1 VTAIISPI
9 ALVALAGGAT
19 IATGLRWRLLIKA
32 MLRSRRPDP
41 RFDSVGERIKAFFV
55 YVIGQGR
62 LLRWP
67 YAGILHALIF
77 WGFLVLLTA
86 IAQAIVEALWQG
98 FRFNDVPAAFVIA
111 FAQDIFCVAVLAG
124 VALALINRLVVNP
137 TRFRGS
143 HRGDAVLI
151 LCWIGVLLIFM
162 TLNYASLIA
171 QGSPVQAMAGDRP
184 FASAVSRLFTPLGA
198 HSSVLVGLHGLFFWG
213 HLVLVFGFL
222 VYLGYSKHLHIV
234 SAAPNV
240 VFKSTKPKGRLPM
253 LDIEAVMNA
262 DNEADQHFGPV
273 TLEHFSWKDM
283 LDLYTCT
290 ECGRCQTHCP
300 AYNTGKVLSPKTLIT
315 DLRDHLYENIAGG
328 YATTTHDA
336 HVAQGANPDGTP
348 AADGAVMWATGD
360 HHAGALHDLPGHFQ
374 ASWIAPDDVAKA
386 VEANGG
392 DRPLFG
398 GTIADDT
405 LWACTT
411 CGACMDQCPVLI
423 EHVPKIIEMR
433 RHLVLDESR
442 MPKQAETALRGIE
455 NVFNPY
461 GLSHQTRA
469 DWANDLGVK
478 FAADK
483 PDAEYLYWVGCAASF
498 DDRAKTIATALVKI
512 LQAGDVDFAILGTEE
527 KCSGDPA
534 RRIGNE
540 YLFQERAKE
549 NVEVLRKYSVR
560 KIIASCPHCFNTF
573 ANEYKDFGGD
583 YEVVHHTQMIERL
596 LKDGR
601 ITLDQSKRQEETIT
615 YHDSCYLGRWNDI
628 FAPPRDI
635 LEQIP
640 GLKVVE
646 MARNRN
652 EGMCCG
658 AGGGRMWME
667 EDQPRVNHKR
677 VEQAAATEATKVATA
692 CPFCLSMFDEG
703 IASKQLGERLAVDD
717 VAVYVARSLAGPAGE
732 DAVAAVSAAEDAAA
746 RPQSATEGDTAPAV
760 ADQDV
765 PDVAPEPAPA
775 EVPAEPPAEQPASTP
790 EVPAPEPAETPQAPP
805 EQAPPAVP
813 EQPPSEVPAE
823 PTVPDPAGPD
833 EVPTIDTP
841 DGPTASA

>member
-1 VTAIISPI
+1 
-9 ALVALAGGAT
+9 
-19 IATGLRWRLLIKA
+19 
-32 MLRSRRPDP
+32 MLRSRKPDA
-41 RFDSVGERIKAFFV
+41 RFDHVGERIKAFFV

-86 IAQAIVEALWQG
+86 IVQGIIEAVWLG
-98 FRFNDVPAAFVIA
+98 FRFDMVPIAPVIA
-111 FAQDIFCVAVLAG
+111 AAQDVFAVAVLTG
-124 VALALINRLVVNP
+124 VLMALVNRLVINP

-143 HRGDAVLI
+143 HRRDAVLI
-151 LCWIGVLLIFM
+151 LVWIGTLIVCM
-162 TLNYASLIA
+162 QLSVATLIA
-171 QGSPVQAMAGDRP
+171 EGNAPQALAHFRP
-184 FASAVSRLFTPLGA
+184 FASALSRLFTPVGA
-198 HSSVLVGLHGLFFWG
+198 DSSVLVGLHGLFFWA
-213 HLVLVFGFL
+213 HLTLVFTFL

-240 VFKSTKPKGRLPM
+240 FFKKVRPKGELPG

-262 DNEADQHFGPV
+262 EDEADQHFGPV

-315 DLRDHLYENIAGG
+315 DMRDHLYENIAGG
-328 YATTTHDA
+328 YAATTHDA
-336 HVAQGANPDGTP
+336 HIAQGHDLEGRPLPGA
-348 AADGAVMWATGD
+348 AVMWTTGD
-360 HHAGALHDLPGHFQ
+360 HESGARHDLPGHFQ
-374 ASWIAPDDVAKA
+374 PSWIDPEQVAAA
-386 VEANGG
+386 VEKNGG

-398 GTIADDT
+398 GTIADET

-469 DWANDLGVK
+469 DWAADLGVQ

-483 PDAEYLYWVGCAASF
+483 PDAEYLYWVGCAGSF

-512 LQAGDVDFAILGTEE
+512 LQAGNVDFAILGTEE
-527 KCSGDPA
+527 KCNGDPA

-549 NVEVLRKYSVR
+549 NVAVLSRYNVR

-573 ANEYKDFGGD
+573 ANEYGEFGGD
-583 YEVVHHTQMIERL
+583 YEVLHHTQVIEQL

-601 ITLDQSKRQEETIT
+601 VTLDPAKRQEETIT

-703 IASKQLGERLAVDD
+703 IASKQIGDQLAVDD
-717 VAVYVARSLAGPAGE
+717 IAVYVARSLAGAAGQAAAQ
-732 DAVAAVSAAEDAAA
+732 AVAVAERSAEESQSSAEGATAPSVAEQDQPTAAEPDA
-746 RPQSATEGDTAPAV
+746 PGD
-760 ADQDV
+760 
-765 PDVAPEPAPA
+765 PEP
-775 EVPAEPPAEQPASTP
+775 S
-790 EVPAPEPAETPQAPP
+790 
-805 EQAPPAVP
+805 
-813 EQPPSEVPAE
+813 S
-823 PTVPDPAGPD
+823 
-833 EVPTIDTP
+833 
-841 DGPTASA
+841 DGPGAA

>member
-1 VTAIISPI
+1 VTAIVSPI
-9 ALVALAGGAT
+9 CLVALAGTAAV
-19 IATGLRWRLLIKA
+19 ATGLRWRLLIAA
-32 MLRSRRPDP
+32 MMRGKRPDP
-41 RFDSVGERIKAFFV
+41 RFDRIGERVKAFFI

-67 YAGILHALIF
+67 YSGILHALIF

-98 FRFNDVPAAFVIA
+98 FHFNDVPGAFVIA
-111 FAQDIFCVAVLAG
+111 FLQDIFCVAVLAG
-124 VALALINRLVVNP
+124 VALALINRLLVNP

-151 LCWIGVLLIFM
+151 LAWIGTLLMFM
-162 TLNYASLIA
+162 SLNYATLIA
-171 QGSPVQAMAGDRP
+171 EGSPAQALAADRP
-184 FASAVSRLFTPLGA
+184 FASALSRLFTPLGA
-198 HSSVLVGLHGLFFWG
+198 HSNVLTGLHGLFFWG
-213 HLVLVFGFL
+213 HLVMVFGFL

-240 VFKSTKPKGRLPM
+240 FFKSTKPKGRLP
-253 LDIEAVMNA
+253 LVDIEAVMNA
-262 DNEADQHFGPV
+262 EDETDQHFGPV

-328 YATTTHDA
+328 YAATKHDTH
-336 HVAQGANPDGTP
+336 VVQGADADGKP
-348 AADGAVMWATGD
+348 SADGAVMWATGD
-360 HHAGALHDLPGHFQ
+360 HHAGALHDLPGLFQ
-374 ASWIAPDDVAKA
+374 PSWIAPDDVATA
-386 VEANGG
+386 VEAGG
-392 DRPLFG
+392 GERPLFG

-469 DWANDLGVK
+469 DWAADLGVK
-478 FAADK
+478 FAAEK

-512 LQAGDVDFAILGTEE
+512 LQAGGVDFAILGTEE
-527 KCSGDPA
+527 KCNGDPA

-549 NVEVLRKYSVR
+549 NVAVLGKYSVR

-573 ANEYKDFGGD
+573 ANEYGEFGGE

-596 LKDGR
+596 LKEGR
-601 ITLDQSKRQEETIT
+601 ITFDQAKRQEETIT

-667 EDQPRVNHKR
+667 EEQPRVNHKR

-717 VAVYVARSLAGPAGE
+717 VAVYVARSLSGTGGE
-732 DAVAAVSAAEDAAA
+732 QAVAAISAAEEAALA
-746 RPQSATEGDTAPAV
+746 PEASTEGATSPEAAT
-760 ADQDV
+760 V
-765 PDVAPEPAPA
+765 PDGSPA
-775 EVPAEPPAEQPASTP
+775 EP
-790 EVPAPEPAETPQAPP
+790 EVPAPEPDNP
-805 EQAPPAVP
+805 
-813 EQPPSEVPAE
+813 
-823 PTVPDPAGPD
+823 
-833 EVPTIDTP
+833 
-841 DGPTASA
+841 

>member
-1 VTAIISPI
+1 MTAILSPI
-9 ALVALAGGAT
+9 GLVLLAGTAAV
-19 IATGLRWRLLIKA
+19 ATGLRWWKLFGA
-32 MLRSRRPDP
+32 MRSGTRPDP
-41 RFDSVGERIKAFFV
+41 RFDRIGERIKAFFI

-67 YAGILHALIF
+67 YAGVLHALIF

-86 IAQAIVEALWQG
+86 IAQAIVEALWQA
-98 FRFNDVPAAFVIA
+98 FMFNRVPGAPIIA
-111 FAQDIFCVAVLAG
+111 FAQDIFCVAVLTG
-124 VALALINRLVVNP
+124 VLMALINRLVVNP

-151 LCWIGVLLIFM
+151 LAWIGTLVTFM
-162 TLNYASLIA
+162 ELNYATLIA
-171 QGSPVQAMAGDRP
+171 EGSPAQALAPDRP
-184 FASAVSRLFTPLGA
+184 FASALSRLFTPLGPGSDA
-198 HSSVLVGLHGLFFWG
+198 LTVLHGIFFWT

-222 VYLGYSKHLHIV
+222 VYLGYSKHLHIAT
-234 SAAPNV
+234 AAPNV
-240 VFKSTKPKGRLPM
+240 FFKNTGPKGALPV
-253 LDIEAVMNA
+253 LDLEAVMNA
-262 DNEADQHFGPV
+262 ENEADQHFGPA

-328 YATTTHDA
+328 YAATKHDTH
-336 HVAQGANPDGTP
+336 VVQGADADGKP
-348 AADGAVMWATGD
+348 SAEGAVMWATGD
-360 HHAGALHDLPGHFQ
+360 HHAGALHDLPGLFQ
-374 ASWIAPDDVAKA
+374 PSWIAPDEVAA
-386 VEANGG
+386 AAEATGG
-392 DRPLFG
+392 ERPLFG

-442 MPKQAETALRGIE
+442 MPKGAETALRGIE
-455 NVFNPY
+455 NAFNPY

-469 DWANDLGVK
+469 DWAADLGVK

-512 LQAGDVDFAILGTEE
+512 LQAGGVDFAILGTEE
-527 KCSGDPA
+527 KCNGDPA

-549 NVEVLRKYSVR
+549 NVAVLGKYHVR

-573 ANEYKDFGGD
+573 ANEYGAFGGD

-601 ITLDQSKRQEETIT
+601 ITLDETKRQEETIT

-677 VEQAAATEATKVATA
+677 VEQAAETAATKVATA

-703 IASKQLGERLAVDD
+703 IASKQLGDRLQVDD
-717 VAVYVARSLAGPAGE
+717 VAVYVARSLAGGEGAEAGAAL
-732 DAVAAVSAAEDAAA
+732 AVAERAAE
-746 RPQSATEGDTAPAV
+746 RSHSSTEGASAPVVAV
-760 ADQDV
+760 QDQ
-765 PDVAPEPAPA
+765 
-775 EVPAEPPAEQPASTP
+775 PPPSTVP
-790 EVPAPEPAETPQAPP
+790 EVPPPPPGETPETLPAETPPAAEPEAVPPSGDPEVTPPQAPT
-805 EQAPPAVP
+805 E
-813 EQPPSEVPAE
+813 
-823 PTVPDPAGPD
+823 DPAGD
-833 EVPTIDTP
+833 PT
-841 DGPTASA
+841 SS

>member
-1 VTAIISPI
+1 MTAIVSPVC
-9 ALVALAGGAT
+9 LVLLAGSAT
-19 IATGLRWRLLIKA
+19 VATGLRWRLLIGR
-32 MLRSRRPDP
+32 MLRGTRPDP
-41 RFDSVGERIKAFFV
+41 RFGDLGARVRAFFV
-55 YVIGQGR
+55 YVLGQAR

-86 IAQAIVEALWQG
+86 IAQAIVEALWLG
-98 FRFNDVPAAFVIA
+98 FHFNDVPIAPVIA
-111 FAQDIFCVAVLAG
+111 FLQDIFCVAVLTG
-124 VALALINRLVVNP
+124 VVMALINRLVVRP
-137 TRFRGS
+137 IRFRAS
-143 HRGDAVLI
+143 HLGDAVLI
-151 LCWIGVLLIFM
+151 LAWIGTLLCFM
-162 TLNYASLIA
+162 ELNYATLIA
-171 QGSPVQAMAGDRP
+171 QGRPVWAMAPYRP
-184 FASAVSRLFTPLGA
+184 FASALSQIFTPLGA
-198 HSSVLVGLHGLFFWG
+198 GSTALTWLHGVFFWG
-213 HLVLVFGFL
+213 HLVLVFSFL

-240 VFKSTKPKGRLPM
+240 FFKSTRPKGALPS

-262 DNEADQHFGPV
+262 EDEADQHFGPV

-283 LDLYTCT
+283 LDMYTCT

-300 AYNTGKVLSPKTLIT
+300 AYNTGKPLSPKTLIT
-315 DLRDHLYENIAGG
+315 DLRDTLYEDVAGG
-328 YATTTHDA
+328 YAYTRHEA
-336 HVAQGANPDGTP
+336 HIVQGGTAEGTP
-348 AADGAVMWATGD
+348 DPGASVMWATGD

-374 ASWIAPDDVAKA
+374 PSWIAPDAVAA
-386 VEANGG
+386 AAEANGG
-392 DRPLFG
+392 ARPLFG
-398 GTIADDT
+398 GTIADET

-411 CGACMDQCPVLI
+411 CGACMDQCPVFI

-469 DWANDLGVK
+469 DWARDLGVQ

-512 LQAGDVDFAILGTEE
+512 LQAGKVDFAILGTEE
-527 KCSGDPA
+527 KCNGDPA

-549 NVEVLRKYSVR
+549 NVEVLKKYNVR

-573 ANEYKDFGGD
+573 ANEYSAFGGD
-583 YEVVHHTQMIERL
+583 YEVVHHTQVIESL
-596 LKDGR
+596 LAEGR
-601 ITLDQSKRQEETIT
+601 ISLDESKRQEETIT

-635 LEQIP
+635 LERIP

-646 MARNRN
+646 MARSRS

-667 EDQPRVNHKR
+667 EEQPRVNHKR
-677 VEQAAATEATKVATA
+677 VDQAAATAATKVATA

-703 IASKQLGERLAVDD
+703 IASKQIGDRLAVDD
-717 VAVYVARSLAGPAGE
+717 VAVYVARSLAGGE
-732 DAVAAVSAAEDAAA
+732 AAAAVDAAQQA
-746 RPQSATEGDTAPAV
+746 AV
-760 ADQDV
+760 QAE
-765 PDVAPEPAPA
+765 EP
-775 EVPAEPPAEQPASTP
+775 STP
-790 EVPAPEPAETPQAPP
+790 EVPAEAPSTPEVPGTIPDEAPAEVPST
-805 EQAPPAVP
+805 PAVP
-813 EQPPSEVPAE
+813 EATPEEAPAEAPSTPEVPDTTAAE
-823 PTVPDPAGPD
+823 APAEAPSGPEVSD
-833 EVPTIDTP
+833 ERSDGAAGVTP
-841 DGPTASA
+841 QT

>member
-1 VTAIISPI
+1 MTAILSPL
-9 ALVALAGGAT
+9 ALLAVVGAATVAA
-19 IATGLRWRLLIKA
+19 GLRWRLLVAA

-41 RFDSVGERIKAFFV
+41 RLDRPGERIKAFFV

-67 YAGILHALIF
+67 FAGVLHALIF

-98 FRFNDVPAAFVIA
+98 FRFNDVPAASVIA
-111 FAQDIFCVAVLAG
+111 FLQDIFSVAVLAG
-124 VALALINRLVVNP
+124 VALALFNRLAIKP

-151 LCWIGVLLIFM
+151 LAWIGTLVMFM
-162 TLNYASLIA
+162 SLNDATLIA
-171 QGSPVQAMAGDRP
+171 EGHPAQAMAPDRP
-184 FASAVSRLFTPLGA
+184 FASALSRLFTPLGA
-198 HSSVLVGLHGLFFWG
+198 HSNVLVGLHGLFFWG

-234 SAAPNV
+234 TAAPNV
-240 VFKSTKPKGRLPM
+240 YFKSTKPKGRLPV
-253 LDIEAVMNA
+253 LDIDAVMNA
-262 DNEADQHFGPV
+262 ESETDQHFGPI

-315 DLRDHLYENIAGG
+315 DLRDHLYETVAGG
-328 YATTTHDA
+328 YAASVHDA
-336 HVAQGANPDGTP
+336 HVVQGAAPDGAPGT
-348 AADGAVMWATGD
+348 DGAVMWATGD
-360 HHAGALHDLPGHFQ
+360 HHAGAVHGLQGQFQ
-374 ASWIAPDDVAKA
+374 PSWIAPPDVDAA

-392 DRPLFG
+392 ERPLFG
-398 GTIADDT
+398 GTIADET

-469 DWANDLGVK
+469 DWAAGLGVD

-498 DDRAKTIATALVKI
+498 DDRARTISTALVKI
-512 LQAGDVDFAILGTEE
+512 LQAGKVDFAILGTEE

-540 YLFQERAKE
+540 YLFQQRAKE
-549 NVEVLRKYSVR
+549 NVEVLRRHGVR

-573 ANEYKDFGGD
+573 ANEYRDFGGD
-583 YEVVHHTQMIERL
+583 YEVVHHTQLIERL
-596 LKDGR
+596 LSEGR
-601 ITLDQSKRQEETIT
+601 ITLDPAKRQEETIT

-628 FAPPRDI
+628 FAPPRAI
-635 LEQIP
+635 LERIP

-667 EDQPRVNHKR
+667 EEQPRVNHKR
-677 VEQAAATEATKVATA
+677 VEEAAATEATKVATA

-703 IASKQLGERLAVDD
+703 IAGQQLGDRLAVDD
-717 VAVYVARSLAGPAGE
+717 VAVYVARALA
-732 DAVAAVSAAEDAAA
+732 
-746 RPQSATEGDTAPAV
+746 
-760 ADQDV
+760 
-765 PDVAPEPAPA
+765 
-775 EVPAEPPAEQPASTP
+775 
-790 EVPAPEPAETPQAPP
+790 
-805 EQAPPAVP
+805 
-813 EQPPSEVPAE
+813 
-823 PTVPDPAGPD
+823 DP
-833 EVPTIDTP
+833 
-841 DGPTASA
+841 

>member
-1 VTAIISPI
+1 MTAILSPL
-9 ALVALAGGAT
+9 ALLAVVGAAAV
-19 IATGLRWRLLIKA
+19 ATGLRWRLLVAA

-41 RFDSVGERIKAFFV
+41 RLDRPGERIKAFFV

-67 YAGILHALIF
+67 FAGVLHALIF

-86 IAQAIVEALWQG
+86 IAQAILEALWQG
-98 FRFNDVPAAFVIA
+98 FRFNDVPAASVIA
-111 FAQDIFCVAVLAG
+111 FLQDIFSVAVLAG
-124 VALALINRLVVNP
+124 VALALFNRLVVKP

-151 LCWIGVLLIFM
+151 LAWIGTLVMFM
-162 TLNYASLIA
+162 SLNDATLIA
-171 QGSPVQAMAGDRP
+171 EGHPAQAMAPDRP
-184 FASAVSRLFTPLGA
+184 FASALSRLFTPLGA
-198 HSSVLVGLHGLFFWG
+198 HSNVLVGLHGLFFWG

-234 SAAPNV
+234 TAAPNV
-240 VFKSTKPKGRLPM
+240 YFKSTKPKGRLPV

-262 DNEADQHFGPV
+262 ESETDQHFGPI

-315 DLRDHLYENIAGG
+315 DLRDHLYETVAGG
-328 YATTTHDA
+328 YAATVHDA
-336 HVAQGANPDGTP
+336 HVVQGAAPDGAPGT
-348 AADGAVMWATGD
+348 DGAVMWATGD
-360 HHAGALHDLPGHFQ
+360 HHAGAVHGLQGQFQ
-374 ASWIAPDDVAKA
+374 PSWIAPPDVGAA

-392 DRPLFG
+392 ERPLFG
-398 GTIADDT
+398 GTIADET

-469 DWANDLGVK
+469 DWAAGLGVD

-498 DDRAKTIATALVKI
+498 DDRARTISTALVKI
-512 LQAGDVDFAILGTEE
+512 LQAGRVDFAILGTEE

-540 YLFQERAKE
+540 YLFQQRAKE
-549 NVEVLRKYSVR
+549 NVEVLRRHGVR

-573 ANEYKDFGGD
+573 ANEYRDFGGD
-583 YEVVHHTQMIERL
+583 YEVVHHTQLIERL
-596 LKDGR
+596 LSEGR
-601 ITLDQSKRQEETIT
+601 ITLDPAKRQEETIT

-628 FAPPRDI
+628 FAPPRAI
-635 LEQIP
+635 LERIP

-667 EDQPRVNHKR
+667 EEQPRVNHKR
-677 VEQAAATEATKVATA
+677 VEEAAATEATKVATA

-703 IASKQLGERLAVDD
+703 IAGQQLGDRLAVDD
-717 VAVYVARSLAGPAGE
+717 VAVYVARALA
-732 DAVAAVSAAEDAAA
+732 
-746 RPQSATEGDTAPAV
+746 
-760 ADQDV
+760 
-765 PDVAPEPAPA
+765 
-775 EVPAEPPAEQPASTP
+775 
-790 EVPAPEPAETPQAPP
+790 
-805 EQAPPAVP
+805 
-813 EQPPSEVPAE
+813 
-823 PTVPDPAGPD
+823 DP
-833 EVPTIDTP
+833 
-841 DGPTASA
+841 

>member
-1 VTAIISPI
+1 MTAIVSPI
-9 ALVALAGGAT
+9 GLIALAGAAFV
-19 IATGLRWRLLIKA
+19 ATGLRWRRLITA
-32 MLRSRRPDP
+32 MLSGTRPDP
-41 RFDSVGERIKAFFV
+41 RFDSWGERVKAFLV
-55 YVIGQGR
+55 YVMAQAR

-67 YAGILHALIF
+67 YAGVLHVLIF

-86 IAQAIVEALWQG
+86 IAQAVVEALWQG
-98 FRFNDVPAAFVIA
+98 FMFNHVPIAPVIA
-111 FAQDIFCVAVLAG
+111 FAQDIFCVAVLTG
-124 VALALINRLVVNP
+124 VVMALLNRLVVRP
-137 TRFRGS
+137 IRFRGS
-143 HRGDAVLI
+143 HLGDAVLI
-151 LCWIGVLLIFM
+151 LSWIGTLLVFM
-162 TLNYASLIA
+162 ELNYATLIA
-171 QGSPVQAMAGDRP
+171 EARPPQAMAADRP
-184 FASAVSRLFTPLGA
+184 FASALSQLFSGLGA
-198 HSSVLVGLHGLFFWG
+198 DSTALSVLHGIFFWG
-213 HLVLVFGFL
+213 HLMLVFSFL

-240 VFKSTKPKGRLPM
+240 FFKNVKPKGRLPA

-262 DNEADQHFGPV
+262 EDEADQHFGAAQ
-273 TLEHFSWKDM
+273 LSHFSWKDM

-315 DLRDHLYENIAGG
+315 DLRDHLYEDLAGG
-328 YATTTHDA
+328 YGATTHDA
-336 HVAQGANPDGTP
+336 HVAQGADESGSP
-348 AADGAVMWATGD
+348 ATEGAVMWSTGD
-360 HHAGALHDLPGHFQ
+360 HHPGAIHDLPGDFQ
-374 ASWIAPDDVAKA
+374 PSWIGPPAVAAA
-386 VEANGG
+386 VDANGG
-392 DRPLFG
+392 QRPLFG

-411 CGACMDQCPVLI
+411 CGACMDQCPVFI

-461 GLSHQTRA
+461 GLSHGTRA
-469 DWANDLGVK
+469 DWARDLGVQ

-512 LQAGDVDFAILGTEE
+512 MQAGGVSFAILGTEE
-527 KCSGDPA
+527 KCNGDPA

-549 NVEVLRKYSVR
+549 NVEVLKKYSVR

-573 ANEYKDFGGD
+573 ANEYGDFGGE
-583 YEVVHHTQMIERL
+583 YEVVHHTQLIENL
-596 LKDGR
+596 LEEGR
-601 ITLDQSKRQEETIT
+601 ITLDESKRQEETVT
-615 YHDSCYLGRWNDI
+615 YHDSCYLGRCNDI

-635 LEQIP
+635 LERIP

-667 EDQPRVNHKR
+667 EDQPRVNHRR
-677 VEQAAATEATKVATA
+677 VEQAAATDATKVATA

-703 IASKQLGERLAVDD
+703 IASKQLGDRLAVDD
-717 VAVYVARSLAGPAGE
+717 VAVYVARSLAGPDGDAAGA
-732 DAVAAVSAAEDAAA
+732 AVAIAD
-746 RPQSATEGDTAPAV
+746 RTATESQRSTEQPTAPVIAEQGRPPAEV
-760 ADQDV
+760 PSETPPPDQ
-765 PDVAPEPAPA
+765 P
-775 EVPAEPPAEQPASTP
+775 EVPAEPPSTVPDVTPEPGPEVAPPSQPSP
-790 EVPAPEPAETPQAPP
+790 EVP
-805 EQAPPAVP
+805 
-813 EQPPSEVPAE
+813 
-823 PTVPDPAGPD
+823 PT
-833 EVPTIDTP
+833 TQ
-841 DGPTASA
+841 